1 MKPIKPIIK
10 INVKKVKTLKKKQL
24 EPIKIIVDWKPEPI
38 YI

>member
-24 EPIKIIVDWKPEPI
+24 ESIKIIVDWKPEPI